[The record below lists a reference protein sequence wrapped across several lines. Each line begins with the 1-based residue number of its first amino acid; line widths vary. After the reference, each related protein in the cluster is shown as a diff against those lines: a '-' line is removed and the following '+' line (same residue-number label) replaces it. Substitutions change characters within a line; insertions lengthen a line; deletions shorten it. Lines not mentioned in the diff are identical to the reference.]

1 MIDPMPRRTGD
12 AEPPP
17 MTMSPDHFEGR
28 YRENTDPWNFRTS
41 WYERRKYALT
51 IASLPREHYDSGYE
65 AGCSI
70 GEMTTLL
77 SPRCRTLL
85 AVDCSPTAVRT
96 ADAALQEHTNVTV
109 EQAVL
114 PNDLPDA
121 TFDLVVATEI
131 LYYFTGADLEV
142 LLDGLVGRMRPGADL
157 VIAHWRA
164 SDRSY
169 GYDGFNVHDV
179 VDRRADLDRIVDHE
193 DENFVLTVH
202 RQQAVLVNVTGGV
215 EQSREGGS
223 R

>member
-1 MIDPMPRRTGD
+1 MIDLMPRRTGD

-17 MTMSPDHFEGR
+17 VSMAPEHFEGR
-28 YRENTDPWNFRTS
+28 YRKTADPWNFRTS

-51 IASLPREHYDSGYE
+51 VASLPQEHYDSGYE

-70 GEMTTLL
+70 GEMTMLL
-77 SPRCRTLL
+77 APRCRALL

-96 ADAALQEHTNVTV
+96 AAAALREHAHVTV
-109 EQAVL
+109 GQAVL
-114 PNDLPDA
+114 PTDLPDA

-131 LYYFTGADLEV
+131 LYYFTGADLDT
-142 LLDGLVGRMRPGADL
+142 LLNGLIERLRPGADL

-179 VDRRADLDRIVDHE
+179 VDRRTELDRIVDHQ

-202 RQQAVLVNVTGGV
+202 RRQARPARRPEILVSVPGGV
-215 EQSREGGS
+215 E
-223 R
+223 

>member
-1 MIDPMPRRTGD
+1 
-12 AEPPP
+12 
-17 MTMSPDHFEGR
+17 MTVSPDHFEGR
-28 YRENTDPWNFRTS
+28 YRETADPWNFRNS

-51 IASLPREHYDSGYE
+51 IASLPRERYESGYE

-70 GEMTTLL
+70 GEMSVLL
-77 SPRCRTLL
+77 APRCRALL
-85 AVDCSPTAVRT
+85 AVDCSPTAVR
-96 ADAALQEHTNVTV
+96 AAAAALREHTNVTV

-131 LYYFTGADLEV
+131 LYYFTGAELDV
-142 LLDGLVGRMRPGADL
+142 LLDGLIGRMRPGADL

-193 DENFVLTVH
+193 DENFVLAVH
-202 RQQAVLVNVTGGV
+202 RRPFDVPP
-215 EQSREGGS
+215 EQGD
-223 R
+223 

>member
-12 AEPPP
+12 AEPPS
-17 MTMSPDHFEGR
+17 MTVSQDHFEGR
-28 YRENTDPWNFRTS
+28 YRETADPWNFRTS

-51 IASLPREHYDSGYE
+51 IASLPRERYDSGYE

-70 GEMTTLL
+70 GEMSVLL
-77 SPRCRTLL
+77 APRCRALL

-96 ADAALQEHTNVTV
+96 AHAALQEHTHVTV
-109 EQAVL
+109 ERAVL

-131 LYYFTGADLEV
+131 LYYFTGTDLDV
-142 LLDGLVGRMRPGADL
+142 LLDGLIGRMRPGADL

-179 VDRRADLDRIVDHE
+179 VDSRADLDRIVDHE
-193 DENFVLTVH
+193 DENFVLAVH
-202 RQQAVLVNVTGGV
+202 RRQAVQPGAPR
-215 EQSREGGS
+215 SW
-223 R
+223 

>member
-17 MTMSPDHFEGR
+17 MTMSPEHFEGR
-28 YRENTDPWNFRTS
+28 YREATDPWNFRTS
-41 WYERRKYALT
+41 WYERRKYA
-51 IASLPREHYDSGYE
+51 IIVASLPRELYHSGYE

-77 SPRCRTLL
+77 APRCRALL

-96 ADAALQEHTNVTV
+96 ADGALKEHPNVTL
-109 EQAVL
+109 EHAVL

-131 LYYFTGADLEV
+131 LYYFTGTDLDV
-142 LLDGLVGRMRPGADL
+142 LLDGLIGRMRPGADL

-169 GYDGFNVHDV
+169 GYDGFNVHDL

-193 DENFVLTVH
+193 DENFVLAVH
-202 RQQAVLVNVTGGV
+202 RRPFDVPLN
-215 EQSREGGS
+215 EGEGARTVAS
-223 R
+223 